1 MSLNPIDQINLN
13 QEYLNDFLIESKEH
27 LQSIESNINLIKQNT
42 DDTEALYTVY
52 RDFHSIKGLAGLVS
66 QSLIHKLAHQ
76 SEGMLDKCRSK
87 ELEISENL
95 IKYILISTDLIK
107 QICNNLDLN
116 ENQEFINKSFE
127 HMHNF
132 DIFNY

>member
-1 MSLNPIDQINLN
+1 MSLNPIDKINLN